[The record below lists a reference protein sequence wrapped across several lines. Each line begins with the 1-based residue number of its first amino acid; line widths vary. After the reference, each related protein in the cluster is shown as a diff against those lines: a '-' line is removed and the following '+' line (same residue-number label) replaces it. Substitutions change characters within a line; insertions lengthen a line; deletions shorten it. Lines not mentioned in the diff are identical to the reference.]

1 MIFVFP
7 VRLTPMRT
15 SLSLSRTAHFGAA
28 NSTRAGW
35 TLPAVKNRNT
45 TFTHPFD
52 CISGSSFL
60 LLSVSK
66 RTKRL
71 LVFMR
76 LFSSIPKALKSESE
90 LRDLLVLRA
99 QCRPICVI
107 RILLRSIGVIDQAWD
122 QDGWILAI
130 VPFLRVYGPKR
141 SWSPWNYQKIERS
154 QYPAIL
160 IEQSWS
166 IKDLWR
172 GFRESFSCG
181 TQRGVLKGPDSTTL
195 PAQVANHCERSGSSN
210 ACSRS

>member
-99 QCRPICVI
+99 QCKLICVI
-107 RILLRSIGVIDQAWD
+107 RILLRSIEIIKMGYWPSVGSRWLDIGHSSLFAGLWTETQ
-122 QDGWILAI
+122 LKSMK
-130 VPFLRVYGPKR
+130 LPKNR
-141 SWSPWNYQKIERS
+141 TKPISSHLNR
-154 QYPAIL
+154 AIL
-160 IEQSWS
+160 VN
-166 IKDLWR
+166 K
-172 GFRESFSCG
+172 GFM
-181 TQRGVLKGPDSTTL
+181 TWL
-195 PAQVANHCERSGSSN
+195 SGKFFFRNTAGSPEG
-210 ACSRS
+210 AR